1 MLVRSQ
7 YLWWRGWTVDGEVI
21 VVRKLVWVI
30 SGLVLLVGG
39 GVPGPLP
46 ASAQPSASA
55 FTVSGT
61 VAGAAGQVRVVLY
74 LWPSQA
80 AVAALEPGQRVPLRA
95 LASQMTSSGR
105 YALSVDPAALDMTM
119 GSIVNMQVIASAKGG
134 MDSYSFSRQLAVG
147 NAGRPVLAA
156 LAGPTRTAPQTADLR
171 LPRCGSGNHRHYCAC
186 PLPSG
191 GVPDHIVFKKNL
203 GEKSVIVGALFSR
216 DRDITA
222 KFSYEQSQ
230 SSSLGV
236 GISAGDSYANFSER
250 GTFSVS
256 SSSGVDFPRFHGHTA
271 HLYKTEFRY
280 GKYRWRCDIIQ
291 NGVTSQIWG
300 AWQVQANDFG
310 GGATTPELH
319 QSPDARFCVFQE
331 AHSTFHKSTSA
342 AFEFTKGAS
351 LSDSIGI
358 DLSAQTGYDRR
369 ARLAY
374 TVGNTGRQ
382 ICGLKG
388 PPGGNNPAPE
398 LIVAGAP

>member
-1 MLVRSQ
+1 M
-7 YLWWRGWTVDGEVI
+7 
-21 VVRKLVWVI
+21 RKLIWII

-39 GVPGPLP
+39 GIPGPLP
-46 ASAQPSASA
+46 ASAQPNAPA
-55 FTVSGT
+55 FTVSGK
-61 VAGAAGQVRVVLY
+61 VAGVAGQVRVVLY
-74 LWPSQA
+74 LWPPQA
-80 AVAALEPGQRVPLRA
+80 TVAALKPGQRVPLSV
-95 LASQMTSSGR
+95 LASQITSTGS
-105 YALSVDPAALDMTM
+105 YALSVDPAALHVTM
-119 GSIVNMQVIASAKGG
+119 GSTVNMQVVASAKGG

-147 NAGRPVLAA
+147 HAGRPVLAA
-156 LAGPTRTAPQTADLR
+156 MFGRPQVASQTANLR
-171 LPRCGSGNHRHYCAC
+171 LPLCGSGNHRHFCAC
-186 PLPSG
+186 PLPAG

-216 DRDITA
+216 DQDITA

-236 GISAGDSYANFSER
+236 GISAGDSFANFSER

-256 SSSGVDFPRFHGHTA
+256 SSSGVDFRIFHGHTA

-280 GKYRWRCDIIQ
+280 GQYRWRCDVTK
-291 NGVTSQIWG
+291 NGVTKQIWG

-319 QSPDARFCVFQE
+319 KSPDARFCVFQE

-351 LSDSIGI
+351 LSDNIGI

-374 TVGNTGRQ
+374 IVGNTGRQ

-388 PPGGNNPAPE
+388 PPGGNNPAPQ